1 MAQPAPEQ
9 IAYYQ
14 AHADDDR
21 RPNEIASLVCGLF
34 AAIAALAARIAARRV
49 SRMKLGL
56 EDWTIFA
63 AMSIHNGQGRHIIF
77 IKDIVYFMKAFVVAV
92 VSYSITV
99 MLTKISI
106 LIFYCRIF
114 QARWL
119 TVCSIVIGAIVIMY
133 NLAVI
138 LIAGLQCIPLSDLWN
153 GGSSCINPQP
163 PWFGFSIVN
172 VVTDVAILALPVK
185 PVLSLHL
192 KLSRK
197 LQVLGMFLTGGVV
210 CVFGVLRAIAMSSLS
225 MVDASWAAVGAS
237 IWSFTEISVGIV
249 AACLPLLGPLFRNR
263 DSPGAAKA
271 SASCGHV
278 CPGNINAAR
287 LGHPGYIHQANST
300 LVDDVSMPDEQWP
313 VLAPATAKAA
323 STRSTNQ
330 IMVQSN
336 IQHTVTFL

>member
-1 MAQPAPEQ
+1 MAQPTPEQ

-14 AHADDDR
+14 AHAHDDR
-21 RPNEIASLVCGLF
+21 RPNEIASLACGLF
-34 AAIAALAARIAARRV
+34 AAIAALGARIAARRI

-63 AMSIHNGQGRHIIF
+63 AMLGEITFAVVFAKSIHNGQGRHIIF

-92 VSYSITV
+92 VSYSIT
-99 MLTKISI
+99 MAYNLFHRDRCHS
-106 LIFYCRIF
+106 
-114 QARWL
+114 
-119 TVCSIVIGAIVIMY
+119 

-163 PWFGFSIVN
+163 PWFAFSIVN

-185 PVLSLHL
+185 PVLGLHL

-210 CVFGVLRAIAMSSLS
+210 CVFGVLRAIAMSNLS

-263 DSPGAAKA
+263 DSAGAAKA

-278 CPGNINAAR
+278 RPGTVNAAR
-287 LGHPGYIHQANST
+287 SGKGGYIHQANIS
-300 LVDDVSMPDEQWP
+300 LVDDVWMPDQQWP
-313 VLAPATAKAA
+313 VLAPATANGV
-323 STRSTNQ
+323 STGSTNQ
-330 IMVQSN
+330 IMVQSD